1 MVFKNRNLLE
11 ERVYDAKVIRN
22 SVNTSVNNSIMELLY
37 LETGA
42 FTLKIQA
49 TRAQNFKIEN
59 QELEPL
65 S

>member
-22 SVNTSVNNSIMELLY
+22 SVNTSVNNNIMELLY

-42 FTLKIQA
+42 LTLKLQA
-49 TRAQNFKIEN
+49 TRTQNFKIEN
-59 QELEPL
+59 RELEPL